1 MEVPIMIKEELG
13 QEIRRLR
20 TSQGYSQEDFAKVSG
35 LDRTYISD
43 VEQGK
48 RNLSIESIEKIT
60 KALNIT
66 LPELFS
72 FNRPIQKTII
82 LTVNGEQFILES
94 NKELTRDIKDHI
106 EAITDYFYDED
117 NDWFTEDMYD
127 MSTYEIADLFQKV
140 IKDEVGIE
148 VSFKAIDLE
157 VNIEDEDY

>member
-1 MEVPIMIKEELG
+1 MIKEELG

-20 TSQGYSQEDFAKVSG
+20 ISQGYSQEDFARVSG

-43 VEQGK
+43 VEHGK
-48 RNLSIESIEKIT
+48 RNVSIDNIEKVA

-66 LPELFS
+66 LPELFN
-72 FNRPIQKTII
+72 FNRPMQKTII

-94 NKELTRDIKDHI
+94 NTELTRNIKNHI

-117 NDWFTEDMYD
+117 NDWFTEDMYE
-127 MSTYEIADLFQKV
+127 MSTYEIAGLFEKV
-140 IKDEVGIE
+140 VKDEVGIE

-157 VNIEDEDY
+157 VKIEDDNY

>member
-1 MEVPIMIKEELG
+1 MIKEELG

-20 TSQGYSQEDFAKVSG
+20 TSQGYSQEDFARVSG

-48 RNLSIESIEKIT
+48 RNVSIESIEKI
-60 KALNIT
+60 ARGLNVT

-72 FNRPIQKTII
+72 FNRPIQGTIV

-117 NDWFTEDMYD
+117 NDWFTEDMYE
-127 MSTYEIADLFQKV
+127 MSTYEIADLFEKV
-140 IKDEVGIE
+140 VKDEIGIE

-157 VNIEDEDY
+157 VKIEDEDY

>member
-1 MEVPIMIKEELG
+1 MIKEELG

-20 TSQGYSQEDFAKVSG
+20 TSQGYSQEDFARVSG
-35 LDRTYISD
+35 IDRTYISD

-48 RNLSIESIEKIT
+48 RNVSIENIEKIA

-66 LPELFS
+66 LLELFS

-82 LTVNGEQFILES
+82 LTVNGEEFILES

-106 EAITDYFYDED
+106 EAIADYFYDED
-117 NDWFTEDMYD
+117 NAWFTEDMYE

-140 IKDEVGIE
+140 IKDEIGIE

-157 VNIEDEDY
+157 VKIEDEDY

>member
-48 RNLSIESIEKIT
+48 RNISIENIEKIA

-82 LTVNGEQFILES
+82 LTINGEEFILES
-94 NKELTRDIKDHI
+94 NKELTSDIKDHI
-106 EAITDYFYDED
+106 EAIADYFYDED
-117 NDWFTEDMYD
+117 NDWFTEEMYE
-127 MSTYEIADLFQKV
+127 MSTYEIADLFEKV
-140 IKDEVGIE
+140 IQDEVGIG

-157 VNIEDEDY
+157 VRIENEDY

>member
-1 MEVPIMIKEELG
+1 MIKEELG

-20 TSQGYSQEDFAKVSG
+20 TSQGYSQEDFARVSG
-35 LDRTYISD
+35 IDRTYISD

-48 RNLSIESIEKIT
+48 RNISIDNIEKIA

-82 LTVNGEQFILES
+82 LTVNGEEFILES

-106 EAITDYFYDED
+106 EAIADYFYDED
-117 NDWFTEDMYD
+117 NAWFTEDMYE
-127 MSTYEIADLFQKV
+127 MSTYEIADLFEQV
-140 IKDEVGIE
+140 VKDEVGIE

-157 VNIEDEDY
+157 VNIEDEDF

>member
-1 MEVPIMIKEELG
+1 MIKEELG

-48 RNLSIESIEKIT
+48 RNVSIESIEKI
-60 KALNIT
+60 ARGLNIT

-72 FNRPIQKTII
+72 SNRPIQRTIV

-117 NDWFTEDMYD
+117 NDWFTEDMYE
-127 MSTYEIADLFQKV
+127 MSTYEIADLFGKV
-140 IKDEVGIE
+140 VKDEVGIE
-148 VSFKAIDLE
+148 VSFKSIDLE
-157 VNIEDEDY
+157 VRIENEDY

>member
-1 MEVPIMIKEELG
+1 MIKEELG

-48 RNLSIESIEKIT
+48 RNISIENIEKIA

-82 LTVNGEQFILES
+82 LTINGEEFILES
-94 NKELTRDIKDHI
+94 NKELTSDIKDHI
-106 EAITDYFYDED
+106 EAIADYFYDED
-117 NDWFTEDMYD
+117 NDWFTEEMYE
-127 MSTYEIADLFQKV
+127 MSTYEIADLFEKV
-140 IKDEVGIE
+140 IQDEVGIG

-157 VNIEDEDY
+157 VRIENEDY